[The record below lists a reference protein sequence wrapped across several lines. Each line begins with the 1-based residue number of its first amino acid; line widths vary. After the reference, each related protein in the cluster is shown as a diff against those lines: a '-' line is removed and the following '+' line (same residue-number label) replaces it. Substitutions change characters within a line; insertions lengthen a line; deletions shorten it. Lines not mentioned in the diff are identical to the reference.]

1 MPRKGFSLC
10 TPTAAVGCCLFLF
23 SSSASAK
30 DLIECVQSVDHNF
43 EGQLLTEEEKY
54 QILLQRLA
62 DDQIRFEECLHQ
74 INIGAAVDGR
84 GTSGGGIGGTNSS
97 TTAGGG
103 QLEGQSKDGSQTF
116 ATALESIS
124 ASGVQGTE
132 LPEPANQITGLDE
145 PENEPAG
152 LSDFENQD
160 ELSQA
165 ILNEI
170 TPGGVASSGNRA
182 HSNGMRPEELEV
194 SDNDAI
200 LLSQILAAANAEQDP
215 DKKKKLMEEY
225 RRMRSGNSGEPVA
238 ATGGQQ

>member
-1 MPRKGFSLC
+1 MPRKGFSLYA
-10 TPTAAVGCCLFLF
+10 PFAAVGCCLFLF
-23 SSSASAK
+23 SSSASTK
-30 DLIECVQSVDHNF
+30 DLMECVQSVDHSF

-62 DDQIRFEECLHQ
+62 DDQIRFEECLQ
-74 INIGAAVDGR
+74 INISAARDGGGA
-84 GTSGGGIGGTNSS
+84 SGGGSGGTNSS
-97 TTAGGG
+97 ATAGGG
-103 QLEGQSKDGSQTF
+103 QLKGQSTDGSQTF

-132 LPEPANQITGLDE
+132 LPEPENQITGLGE
-145 PENEPAG
+145 PENEPAE

-160 ELSQA
+160 GLSPA

-170 TPGGVASSGNRA
+170 TPGGVASGGNRVL
-182 HSNGMRPEELEV
+182 SNGMQPEELEV

-225 RRMRSGNSGEPVA
+225 RRMRSGNSGETAVA
-238 ATGGQQ
+238 AGGQQ

>member
-10 TPTAAVGCCLFLF
+10 SPIAAVGCCLFLF

-30 DLIECVQSVDHNF
+30 DLMECVQSVDHGF

-62 DDQIRFEECLHQ
+62 DDQIRFEECLQ
-74 INIGAAVDGR
+74 VNIGAVGNGVGISDG
-84 GTSGGGIGGTNSS
+84 GSGGPNSS
-97 TTAGGG
+97 AASGEG
-103 QLEGQSKDGSQTF
+103 QLKGQGTDDAQTF
-116 ATALESIS
+116 AAALESMS

-132 LPEPANQITGLDE
+132 LPEPENQNTGLGE
-145 PENEPAG
+145 TVNEPTG
-152 LSDFENQD
+152 LSDVGNQD
-160 ELSQA
+160 GLSPA

-170 TPGGVASSGNRA
+170 TPGGVASGGNRVI
-182 HSNGMRPEELEV
+182 SNGMQPEELEV

-215 DKKKKLMEEY
+215 EKKRKLMDEY
-225 RRMRSGNSGEPVA
+225 RRLRSGNNGEAVA
-238 ATGGQQ
+238 DAGGQ

>member
-10 TPTAAVGCCLFLF
+10 APIATVGCCLLLF

-30 DLIECVQSVDHNF
+30 DLMECVRSVDHSF

-62 DDQIRFEECLHQ
+62 DDQIRFEECLQ
-74 INIGAAVDGR
+74 INIGAAGGGA
-84 GTSGGGIGGTNSS
+84 GTSGGGSSSSNSNA
-97 TTAGGG
+97 TAGEG
-103 QLEGQSKDGSQTF
+103 LLKGQSTDGSQTHA
-116 ATALESIS
+116 ATLESIS

-132 LPEPANQITGLDE
+132 LPEPDNQVTGLDE
-145 PENEPAG
+145 PVNEPAG

-160 ELSQA
+160 GLSPA

-170 TPGGVASSGNRA
+170 TPGGVASSGNRVL
-182 HSNGMRPEELEV
+182 SNGMQPEELEV

-200 LLSQILAAANAEQDP
+200 LLNQILAAAKAEQDP

-225 RRMRSGNSGEPVA
+225 RRMRSGNSGETA
-238 ATGGQQ
+238 AAAGGQQ